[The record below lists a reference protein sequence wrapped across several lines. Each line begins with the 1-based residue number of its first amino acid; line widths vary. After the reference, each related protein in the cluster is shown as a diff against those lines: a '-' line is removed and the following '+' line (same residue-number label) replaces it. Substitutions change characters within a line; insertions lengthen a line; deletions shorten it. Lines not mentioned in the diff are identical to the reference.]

1 MFAEIGTK
9 APNVTVSDW
18 IQGLPTNIDKQ
29 QGNVVLIEVFQV
41 NCPGCFL
48 YGLPQAISIYNKYK
62 NKEVKVFG
70 IATAFEDYDKNT
82 LENLT
87 LLLSQGVVIGA
98 TFDALKQ
105 YGKLVDGNKLYYKI
119 PFPVAMDKITK
130 MPVNV
135 SEDTVKDFIEVYFP
149 DYKYSA
155 DADINNKN
163 SLFSKVKEYL
173 QNKQYSAETFEL
185 YSLRGTPSSLIIDQN
200 GVLRYN
206 FFGSEGNLEGAIN
219 ELLGNR

>member
-1 MFAEIGTK
+1 MFAEIGIK
-9 APNVTVSDW
+9 APNIKVSDW
-18 IQGLPTNIDKQ
+18 IQGLPTNIDKL
-29 QGNVVLIEVFQV
+29 QGNVILNEVFQV

-82 LENLT
+82 LENLL
-87 LLLSQGVVIGA
+87 LLLSEGKVIGA

-105 YGKLVDGNKLYYKI
+105 YGKLVEGNKLYYKI
-119 PFPVAMDKITK
+119 PFPVAMDKIIK

-135 SEDTVKDFIEVYFP
+135 SEDSVKDFIEVYFP
-149 DYKYSA
+149 DYKYSQ
-155 DADINNKN
+155 DGMTSNKD
-163 SLFSKVKEYL
+163 SLFLKVKEYL

-185 YSLRGTPSSLIIDQN
+185 YKLRGTPSSIIIDKN
-200 GVLRYN
+200 GILRYN

-219 ELLGNR
+219 ELLENR